1 MNIYS
6 VSRYFGS
13 LKSFR
18 VKLLGLYGL
27 HLFGKRY
34 LGVYLDPV
42 LSCNLRCQMCY
53 FSDEERRKELHGKLE
68 IGEIEQIAKGLFH
81 RALKLQIGCGAEPT
95 LHKELL
101 RIVELGHLHKVPYIS
116 LTTNGNLLTESTLM
130 ELVEVGLNELTVSLH
145 GIYEQTYETLM
156 EQASFS
162 KFKALLQAIIA
173 VKKRYPCFRVRINYT
188 VNADNMKELTDFWSL
203 FSSVPIDILQL
214 RPIQKI
220 GNSRYT
226 NFDLTEIKNHY
237 EDVLLP
243 LVTDCQKR
251 GVICIHPD
259 KSHLMNLEQSNF
271 SKDKIVQDFVYCYI
285 SPHTCWESDYDFHH
299 DTYESYAHRVHLGK
313 NILYALFWGKSKQ
326 ESSGEKTRK
335 MNYKIN

>member
-1 MNIYS
+1 M
-6 VSRYFGS
+6 
-13 LKSFR
+13 R

-27 HLFGKRY
+27 HLLGKRY

-42 LSCNLRCQMCY
+42 LSCNLRCRMCY

-68 IGEIEQIAKGLFH
+68 IREIEKIAKGLFH

-95 LHKELL
+95 MYKELL
-101 RIVELGHLHKVPYIS
+101 RIVQLGYLYKVPYIS
-116 LTTNGNLLTESTLM
+116 LTTNGNLLNESNLM

-145 GIYEQTYETLM
+145 GIHQRTYETLM
-156 EQASFS
+156 EKASFL
-162 KFKALLQAIIA
+162 KFKKLLQAITA
-173 VKKRYPCFRVRINYT
+173 VKAKYPYFKVRINYT
-188 VNADNMKELTDFWSL
+188 MNAENTYELADFWSL
-203 FSSVPIDILQL
+203 FESVPIDILQL

-226 NFDLTEIKNHY
+226 NFDLAPIKKLY

-243 LVTDCQKR
+243 LVTECQKR
-251 GVICIHPD
+251 GVICIHPE
-259 KSHLMNLEQSNF
+259 KSHLMALEKIKA
-271 SKDKIVQDFVYCYI
+271 SKDKIVQDLIYCYV
-285 SPHTCWESDYDFHH
+285 SPHTCWENDYDFHH

-313 NILYALFWGKSKQ
+313 KILYALFWGKSKQ
-326 ESSGEKTRK
+326 ESSEEKTRK